1 MATWKTVSSRVLV
14 GFAVL
19 FALLA
24 LVVVAAMVLVKS
36 GWAERRLEELASQ
49 RLNRAVDIEGQQV
62 LAAWP
67 PQVELASLRIANPE
81 WAEDEWFLQAEGISA
96 TLHAGPLLRGRF
108 VVSSAVDTADVSL
121 QTDGDRATWHLGAED
136 SGDGRESSAEGGR
149 GDRFTLHALSVGDLE
164 LAYRD
169 PKDDTD
175 VLVHA
180 QGDLG
185 REGQGVMAEA
195 EGRFRG
201 EPLAAQARAP
211 AIPLSGDEPV
221 EVSFEVELAKTRT
234 AGNLAIRATTDALKS
249 VQGHIEASGPS
260 IAAFKRVMRGDLPSS
275 APYEVV
281 ADVKHEDG
289 VLNVENLRIALGK
302 SDVQGAVSVDTTRE
316 RPFVRA
322 SLKSES
328 FDMEETGLKTEAKEE
343 LQEKYL
349 IPRTPWPSDKLEA
362 LDAEIDLQIKK
373 VRNAQPV
380 PFDALSLKVVLENSS
395 LKIDPFKMGLASG
408 SVSGRLALDAAE
420 SPERASARIEIRGLA
435 LSRLF
440 PEVKQKDVALGRLNG
455 LIELSGRGDTPAALM
470 GSADG
475 RLLFAAERGTASGL
489 LIEVLGLDAAEA
501 VMLLGKQKKPL
512 PLRCAVVDLKVKN
525 GVATPSP
532 FVIDASDSVLSVEGT
547 IDLGKERLDL
557 KARAEPRDASPFTLR
572 TPVNITGTFLDPK
585 VRPQPGPLAG
595 RAGSALLLGAINPL
609 LALIPFVDP
618 GGDPEGGCQPQK
630 R

>member
-1 MATWKTVSSRVLV
+1 MATWKTVSSSVLV

-19 FALLA
+19 FAFLA
-24 LVVVAAMVLVKS
+24 LLLVAAMALAQS

-49 RLNRAVDIEGQQV
+49 RLGRAVDIAGQQV

-67 PQVELASLRIANPE
+67 PRVELASLRIANPD
-81 WAEDEWFLQAEGISA
+81 WAQDEWFLNAEGISA
-96 TLHAGPLLRGRF
+96 TIHAGPLLRGRF
-108 VVSSAVDTADVSL
+108 VVSAAVDTADVSL
-121 QTDGDRATWHLGAED
+121 ETQEDRATWHVGAEE
-136 SGDGRESSAEGGR
+136 SGNGRESGAEGGA
-149 GDRFTLHALSVGDLE
+149 GDRFTLHALAVGDLE

-169 PKDDTD
+169 AEDDTD

-185 REGQGVMAEA
+185 REGKGVAAEA

-201 EPLAAQARAP
+201 EPLSATAEAP
-211 AIPLSGDEPV
+211 AIPLSGDRPV

-234 AGNLAIRATTDALKS
+234 TGDLAIRATTDAIPF

-260 IAAFKRVMRGDLPSS
+260 IAAFKRIMRGDLPSS
-275 APYEVV
+275 APYRVA
-281 ADVKHEDG
+281 ADVKHERG
-289 VLNVENLRIALGK
+289 VWSAENLKIALGK
-302 SDVQGAVSVDTTRE
+302 SDVQGWVSVDTSRE
-316 RPFVRA
+316 RPLVRA
-322 SLKSES
+322 NLRSDS
-328 FDMEETGLKTEAKEE
+328 FDMEETGIKAEAKEE
-343 LQEKYL
+343 LEEKYL

-362 LDAEIDLQIKK
+362 LDADIDLQVKK

-395 LKIDPFKMGLASG
+395 LKVDPLKMSLASG
-408 SVSGRLALDAAE
+408 TVAGRVALDAAE

-440 PEVKQKDVALGRLNG
+440 PDVKQKDVALGRLNG
-455 LIELSGRGDTPAALM
+455 LIELSGRGATPAALM
-470 GSADG
+470 GSANG

-489 LIEVLGLDAAEA
+489 LVEVLGLDAAEA
-501 VMLLGKQKKPL
+501 LMLLGKQKKPL
-512 PLRCAVVDLKVKN
+512 PLRCAVVDLKVKD
-525 GVATPSP
+525 GIATPSP

-547 IDLGKERLDL
+547 IDLGKEQLDL

-572 TPVNITGTFLDPK
+572 TPATITGTFLDPK

-609 LALIPFVDP
+609 LALIPFADP
-618 GGDPEGGCQPQK
+618 GGDPEGGCRPQK